1 MKITSIMGIIAIIVA
16 TDALME
22 VVATTVVNSNTAYA
36 CKDLT
41 HHHMNLENI
50 LSDQLISQ
58 PAVLG

>member
-1 MKITSIMGIIAIIVA
+1 MGIIAIIVA